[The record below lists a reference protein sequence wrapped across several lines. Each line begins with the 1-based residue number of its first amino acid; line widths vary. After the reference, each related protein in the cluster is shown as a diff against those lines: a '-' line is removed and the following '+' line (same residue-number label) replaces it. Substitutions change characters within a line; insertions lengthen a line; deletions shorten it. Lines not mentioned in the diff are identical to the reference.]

1 MDDSSGWKS
10 VIYPSYY
17 VGHMPKQKLTVKA
30 DACLINSFNEV
41 FLILTTPSFVF
52 ENFKYPIST
61 AEKKVFPL
69 PLHFKQ

>member
-1 MDDSSGWKS
+1 
-10 VIYPSYY
+10 
-17 VGHMPKQKLTVKA
+17 MPKQKLTVKA

-41 FLILTTPSFVF
+41 FPILTTPTKVF
-52 ENFKYPIST
+52 EIFKCPIST

>member
-1 MDDSSGWKS
+1 
-10 VIYPSYY
+10 
-17 VGHMPKQKLTVKA
+17 MPKQKLTGKA

-41 FLILTTPSFVF
+41 FPILTTPTKVF
-52 ENFKYPIST
+52 EIFKCPIST